1 MTGQWLTT
9 SWGAI
14 TFAACGV
21 ALIAVAVCA
30 ALIHDSLRHR
40 RLRREVHRAHSEL
53 YALSEDRASSL
64 RAIKSALSDA
74 GLLYVRMDRNGVI
87 IERNAAFCAL
97 EQAGGGQIEGLDL
110 AALASLQQ
118 AKGRRLRQTQ
128 IEREMAGRKI
138 EWTLVPARYDNGG
151 VTIEAIGRDAGDA
164 SASSGSAKATFLA
177 TISHEMRTPL
187 NGILGMAGLMKDT
200 TLTPEQRNYVAAL
213 ETSGEALLSLINE
226 ILDFSRIEAGKL
238 EIISEAVEIEPLIEG
253 VSELLA
259 PRAQDKGIDI
269 AAFIHPKVPR
279 FIMSDGARLRQ
290 ILMNLASNAVKFTAT
305 GGVGIRVEA
314 QDDLL
319 LISVADT
326 GPGIPADRLDAV
338 FQEFEQADATTGHA
352 HGGTGLGLTITRRI
366 VERLGGAVA
375 VVSRLGAGSVFRV
388 TLPLV
393 AAQGGAEESEQP
405 SDLSGQRIVIVSD
418 MPFSTPFLADRL
430 EWLGAG
436 VTLCASHQIGA
447 VSLAGAT
454 CLMAD
459 AALGLDQAR
468 QIALRAEAAGVRR
481 RLILLSPYERRG
493 VGVPMEFGFT
503 GYLVKPVRT
512 RSLLARIGGGIEDAQ
527 QPASGQP
534 TSGVEQP
541 LRDAHVLIAE
551 DNEIN
556 ALLASRL
563 IERMGGTPHLVR
575 NGVDALARLEQA
587 GAPRFDL
594 ALLDVRMPGLT
605 GLEVV
610 ARWRQREHEGKLGR
624 LAMIAL
630 TANATSGDRA
640 QCLAAGFDAFMAK
653 PLERDA
659 FRAAI
664 AALLHPDQIA
674 A

>member
-30 ALIHDSLRHR
+30 ALIHDTMRHR
-40 RLRREVHRAHSEL
+40 RLRREVHRAHAAL
-53 YALSEDRASSL
+53 YGLSEDRAASL

-74 GLLYVRMDRNGVI
+74 GLLYVRMDRSGVI

-97 EQAGGGQIEGLDL
+97 EQAGGGRIEGLDL
-110 AALASLQQ
+110 AALSSLQQ

-128 IEREMAGRKI
+128 VEREMAGRKI
-138 EWTLVPARYDNGG
+138 EWTLVPARYDDGS
-151 VTIEAIGRDAGDA
+151 VAIEAIGRVGGNAAAG
-164 SASSGSAKATFLA
+164 SGSAKATFLA

-200 TLTPEQRNYVAAL
+200 ALTPEQRNYVGAL

-238 EIISEAVEIEPLIEG
+238 EIISEAVEIEPLVEG

-269 AAFIHPKVPR
+269 AAFVHPGVPR
-279 FIMSDGARLRQ
+279 AIISDGARLRQ
-290 ILMNLASNAVKFTAT
+290 VLMNLASNAVKFTET

-314 QDDLL
+314 QDGLL
-319 LISVADT
+319 VISVADT
-326 GPGIPADRLDAV
+326 GPGIAADRLDAV
-338 FQEFEQADATTGHA
+338 FQEFEQADAATGHA

-375 VVSRLGAGSVFRV
+375 VVSRVGSGSVFRV
-388 TLPLV
+388 TLPLTAADDGAQDSAPV
-393 AAQGGAEESEQP
+393 A
-405 SDLSGQRIVIVSD
+405 DLAGQRIVIVSD

-430 EWLGAG
+430 EWLGAK
-436 VTLCASHQIGA
+436 VTLCSSRQCAEEA
-447 VSLAGAT
+447 LAGAT

-468 QIALRAEAAGVRR
+468 QIALRAEKAGIVR
-481 RLILLSPYERRG
+481 RLILLSPFERRG

-512 RSLLARIGGGIEDAQ
+512 RSLLARIDDGTDEVAATV
-527 QPASGQP
+527 PARSDTVP
-534 TSGVEQP
+534 EEP
-541 LRDAHVLIAE
+541 LRNVNVLIAE

-556 ALLASRL
+556 ALLVCRL
-563 IERMGGTPHLVR
+563 VERMGGVPHLVR
-575 NGVDALARLEQA
+575 SGIEALAALERVDGPKIA
-587 GAPRFDL
+587 L

-610 ARWRQREHEGKLGR
+610 ARWRQREREGKLGA
-624 LAMIAL
+624 LPMVAL
-630 TANATSGDRA
+630 TANASAADRA
-640 QCLAAGFDAFMAK
+640 QCLAAGFDAFMPK

-664 AALLHPDQIA
+664 AALLHPEQIA